1 MLTTKKIPWVR
12 YTILGIT
19 SLLFIYP
26 LVYAVG
32 VAFMTSNQFATT
44 PPSLN
49 PFQPPFSLRNYRLL
63 LLLNIKT
70 EPNMPFFYV
79 NSVVRTAWYI
89 VWAVLVSFVA
99 GYVFARLRFRGKNFV
114 FLALLM
120 TTMIPPVVTMAP
132 TYLMMARFPLIGG
145 NDILGQGG
153 NGFLD
158 TYAVLLLLNL
168 VNILGIFLVRM
179 SMQTFPTAIE
189 DSGRMDGAN
198 IFRIMFQLVFPIQKP
213 ILAYVA
219 ITTGVLIWNDWYV
232 PFVFTDRPEFQTLA
246 AAVSRLTSVAV
257 GQYGIPDWP
266 RIITL
271 GLGMTIPSVVMFA
284 FFQRYIVAGLASA
297 AVKG

>member
-12 YTILGIT
+12 YTLLGIT
-19 SLLFIYP
+19 SLLFVYP

-32 VAFMTSNQFATT
+32 VGFMTSNQFATT
-44 PPSLN
+44 PPSLI
-49 PFQPPFSLRNYRLL
+49 PFQAPFNLRNYRLL

-70 EPNMPFFYV
+70 EPNMPFFYL

-89 VWAVLVSFVA
+89 VWAVMISFVA
-99 GYVFARLRFRGKNFV
+99 GYVFARLRFKGKNFI

-120 TTMIPPVVTMAP
+120 TTMIPPVVMMAP

-145 NDILGQGG
+145 NNILGQGG
-153 NGFLD
+153 KGFLD

>member
-1 MLTTKKIPWVR
+1 
-12 YTILGIT
+12 
-19 SLLFIYP
+19 
-26 LVYAVG
+26 
-32 VAFMTSNQFATT
+32 
-44 PPSLN
+44 
-49 PFQPPFSLRNYRLL
+49 
-63 LLLNIKT
+63 
-70 EPNMPFFYV
+70 
-79 NSVVRTAWYI
+79 
-89 VWAVLVSFVA
+89 
-99 GYVFARLRFRGKNFV
+99 
-114 FLALLM
+114 
-120 TTMIPPVVTMAP
+120 
-132 TYLMMARFPLIGG
+132 
-145 NDILGQGG
+145 
-153 NGFLD
+153 
-158 TYAVLLLLNL
+158 
-168 VNILGIFLVRM
+168 
-179 SMQTFPTAIE
+179 IE

-198 IFRIMFQLVFPIQKP
+198 LFRIMFQLVFPIQKP